1 MDFIEKI
8 RSNASKNIKK
18 IVLPEAFDPRV
29 LKAARILK
37 DKNLV
42 YPVLLGNPDA
52 LNKIAGQENIT
63 ISDLEIEE
71 PAASGK
77 LETFANEFFEL
88 RKHKGITMEQARQT
102 VENILY
108 YGAMMVR
115 KGEVS
120 GGVAGSVATTGD
132 VLRAAIQVIGMKTGI
147 KAVSSSFIMV
157 LKDGREFGFGDC
169 AVIPNP
175 DVDQLASIAISSAT
189 TFRGLVGEEPR
200 VAMLSFSTKGS
211 AQHED
216 VEKVVQAMARVKEQA
231 PDLKVD
237 GELQFDAALLPE
249 IAQRKAPGSPVAGK
263 ANVFI
268 FPDLDA
274 GNIGYKIAERLGGAE
289 AIGPVI
295 QGLAKPFN
303 DLSRGCSVD
312 DIVNVACICSILA
325 EN

>member
-8 RSNASKNIKK
+8 RTNASQNLKK

-29 LKAARILK
+29 LKAARYLK
-37 DKNLV
+37 DKKLV
-42 YPVLLGNPDA
+42 TPVLLGNPEE
-52 LNKIAGQENIT
+52 LKKIAAENNVELN
-63 ISDLEIEE
+63 DLEIEN
-71 PAASGK
+71 PQQSGK
-77 LETFANEFFEL
+77 LDEFAETFYEL
-88 RKHKGITMEQARQT
+88 RKHKGITREQARET
-102 VENILY
+102 VKNVLY
-108 YGAMMVR
+108 YGALLVR

-132 VLRAAIQVIGMKTGI
+132 VLRAAIQVIGMKQGI

-157 LKDGREFGFGDC
+157 LKDGRELGFGDC

-175 DVDQLASIAISSAT
+175 DVEQLASIAISSAT
-189 TFRGLVGEEPR
+189 TYKGLVGDEPR

-211 AQHED
+211 AAHED
-216 VEKVVQAMARVKEQA
+216 VEKVVAATAKVKEWA

-289 AIGPVI
+289 AVGPVI

-312 DIVNVACICSILA
+312 DIINVACICSLLA